1 VQVLVL
7 AALGVGGY
15 FGWPYVAPY
24 IVPLLVRDTGAK
36 GPPAPRTVPVL
47 TGTVRKANMDL
58 YLNGLGSVVGFNTVT
73 VRSRVE
79 GELVRVA
86 FTEGQMVKKGDLLAE
101 IDTRPFE
108 VMLAQAEAQLVKDK
122 AALHI
127 AQLDLNRY
135 NALRSS
141 GSVTQQQID
150 AQVALVQQ
158 CQGAIEADQA
168 TINNANLQLT
178 YCHIVSPV
186 NGRVGLRLV
195 DPGNIVRAN
204 DIAGLLV
211 ITQLQPI
218 AVVFTIPQDSISQ
231 VQQRFNEGHGLVVD
245 AYDREFRTKL
255 ASGTLLALD
264 NQVDVT
270 TGTVK
275 LKAIFPNE
283 DNMLFPNQFV
293 NARLRVDTLDGA
305 VIAPSAAV
313 QRGPEGMFAYV
324 VKPDSTVELRKIEI
338 GPVEGDSTAIVRGLT
353 TGDTVVTDGVDKLQ
367 PGSKVAIRDLGHV
380 ETKQASVR

>member
-1 VQVLVL
+1 
-7 AALGVGGY
+7 
-15 FGWPYVAPY
+15 
-24 IVPLLVRDTGAK
+24 
-36 GPPAPRTVPVL
+36 
-47 TGTVRKANMDL
+47 
-58 YLNGLGSVVGFNTVT
+58 
-73 VRSRVE
+73 
-79 GELVRVA
+79 
-86 FTEGQMVKKGDLLAE
+86 LLAE